1 MADSHRISRRRLL
14 SDATGV
20 LAAAAVFGRTGSA
33 APAADLTALSAI
45 DAVGAMTRGELT
57 AERYATA
64 LLERCRAGAGLNAFI
79 SLQPER
85 VLEAARACDV
95 RRRTGAALGLL
106 HGLPIPVKDSV
117 NTRDYPTTGGTPAL
131 RHFQPSADA
140 PVVDTLRKAGAIV
153 LGKTN
158 LHELSYGYTSNN
170 HAYGAIHNPYD
181 PTRIPGGSSGGTG
194 AAIAYR
200 MAPLGIAEDTE
211 GSIRVPAAL
220 CGICGFRP
228 TTGRYPTT
236 GAVPITPLFDQVGPH
251 ARSVADLVLFDTAVT
266 GDASR
271 TPRPSLKGVRL
282 GVVRPFWY
290 TNLDPE
296 VERITDAALKTL
308 TRAGV
313 ELVEGD
319 LPELPRLIALTT
331 DPIQNHDVKGSLTR
345 YLAQY
350 DTGIS
355 FDALLAQASPDVQR
369 MITPALANGSDF
381 VPEAQYREAVDVH
394 LPALRSLYRDYFAL
408 TGVAAIVFPATILP
422 APVIGEE
429 AMEVQVRGRKMP
441 FDQAISRNIAPG
453 STAGL
458 PGLVL
463 PAGLTSAGLPVGL
476 EFDGASGGDRAL
488 LALGLALQEV
498 LGRLPPPPPLR
509 SA

>member
-1 MADSHRISRRRLL
+1 MIAF
-14 SDATGV
+14 
-20 LAAAAVFGRTGSA
+20 AAVFGRSSSA
-33 APAADLTALSAI
+33 AAGEDLTALSAI
-45 DAVGAMTRGELT
+45 DAVRAMTRGELT

-64 LLERCRAGAGLNAFI
+64 LLERCRDGSSLNAFI

-85 VLEAARACDV
+85 VLEAARGCDLK
-95 RRRTGAALGLL
+95 RRTGAPLGLL
-106 HGLPIPVKDSV
+106 HGLPIPIKDSV

-131 RHFQPSADA
+131 RHFQPRADA
-140 PVVDTLRKAGAIV
+140 PVVDSLRKAGAIV

-181 PTRIPGGSSGGTG
+181 PTCIPGGSSGGTG

-220 CGICGFRP
+220 CGIAGFRP

-251 ARSVADLVLFDTAVT
+251 ARSVADLLLFDKAVT
-266 GDASR
+266 RDPSPA
-271 TPRPSLKGVRL
+271 PRPSLKGVRL
-282 GVVRPFWY
+282 GVVRSYWY
-290 TNLDPE
+290 ADLDPE
-296 VERITDAALKTL
+296 VERITEAALHTL

-319 LPELPRLIALTT
+319 LPELAHLIALTT
-331 DPIQNHDVKGSLTR
+331 DPIQNHDVKRSLTR
-345 YLAQY
+345 YLAEY

-355 FDALLAQASPDVQR
+355 FDTLLAKASPDVQR
-369 MITPALANGSDF
+369 MIRPVLPNGSDF
-381 VPEAQYREAVDVH
+381 VSDSQYREAVDVH
-394 LPALRSLYRDYFAL
+394 LPALRSLYRNYFVRA
-408 TGVAAIVFPATILP
+408 GVAAIVFPTTILP
-422 APVIGEE
+422 APAIGEE
-429 AMEVQVRGRKMP
+429 NMDVEVRGRKLP
-441 FDQAISRNIAPG
+441 LDQAMSRNIAPG

-463 PAGLTSAGLPVGL
+463 PAGLTSTGLPVAL
-476 EFDGASGGDRAL
+476 EFDGATGSDRAL
-488 LALGLALQEV
+488 LGLGLAIEAV

-509 SA
+509 AA